1 MYKKEPKGWLKHCDF
16 LLLDMIC
23 LQLAFVLSYLCRQRI
38 GNPYE
43 SVLYRNMAVFVEF
56 ADVFVIF
63 FFETLKNVLK
73 RGYYREFATTLKH
86 VVCVE
91 LLAVLYLFSMQE
103 GQEYSRA
110 ALFLVFYG
118 RSC

>member
-1 MYKKEPKGWLKHCDF
+1 
-16 LLLDMIC
+16 
-23 LQLAFVLSYLCRQRI
+23 
-38 GNPYE
+38 
-43 SVLYRNMAVFVEF
+43 MAVFVEF

-91 LLAVLYLFSMQE
+91 LLAADQE
-103 GQEYSRA
+103 DEERW
-110 ALFLVFYG
+110 
-118 RSC
+118 RSSTPDSDNQ